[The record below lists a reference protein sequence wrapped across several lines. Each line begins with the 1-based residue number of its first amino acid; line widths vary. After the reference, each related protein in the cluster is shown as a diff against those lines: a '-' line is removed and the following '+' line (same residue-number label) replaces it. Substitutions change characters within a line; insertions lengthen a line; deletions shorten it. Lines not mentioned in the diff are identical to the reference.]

1 MLVLELD
8 PGVRDQ
14 VHHGLVV
21 HDDLAVAGAAEG
33 HRPVVH
39 DLGGQVVRPALGAE
53 QVAALQPWEIYFLN
67 PKATQEVS
75 IPVIICLGS
84 CKQQISHSNS
94 ELLELGLDV
103 LLEPAEDVDAA
114 DKVLKGD
121 IT

>member
-53 QVAALQPWEIYFLN
+53 QVAALQPWEIYIYL
-67 PKATQEVS
+67 KTQKQLKKCPHLSSSVWEVVNNKFH
-75 IPVIICLGS
+75 IPIVNYWS
-84 CKQQISHSNS
+84 
-94 ELLELGLDV
+94 
-103 LLEPAEDVDAA
+103 
-114 DKVLKGD
+114 
-121 IT
+121 

>member
-53 QVAALQPWEIYFLN
+53 QVAALQ
-67 PKATQEVS
+67 AGGRG
-75 IPVIICLGS
+75 LGGRRVAV
-84 CKQQISHSNS
+84 QGQARQ
-94 ELLELGLDV
+94 
-103 LLEPAEDVDAA
+103 P
-114 DKVLKGD
+114 
-121 IT
+121 